1 MYWKPDRLTLVRQR
15 TFDRL
20 LDPPSTIRTQLA
32 TLCRVKAFDGL
43 HQTNVSF
50 RNQIEEREPEI
61 RVVMSDL
68 NDQPEVCFD
77 HPRPSFLV
85 ALLNAGGKLD
95 LLLRGQQRCLHY
107 LSEVD
112 LNARFKIVSHA
123 PTSPQIGSEATAGF
137 DSWGFKSR
145 HPTEYGP
152 ERNPQIHPFCGHST
166 WK

>member
-1 MYWKPDRLTLVRQR
+1 MYWKPDRRTLVRQR

-50 RNQIEEREPEI
+50 RNQIKEREPEI

-112 LNARFKIVSHA
+112 LNARLKIVSHA

-137 DSWGFKSR
+137 DSWLRLDNHLGSAVGTGSR
-145 HPTEYGP
+145 GP
-152 ERNPQIHPFCGHST
+152 LGSRLESLL
-166 WK
+166 